1 MGADQNLIRAASR
14 MGEKPWDYSG
24 IMKAIQAIGA
34 YTAQKRAI
42 ANELTSYGANI
53 TNIKAVPNEVFNGD
67 YGDQNMD
74 FMTGAKQEWN
84 NATNIIKNPMVL
96 PSSKK
101 YKQAVKTINN
111 IKSVLEN
118 NKAGLIKW
126 EEIRKGIQNKRAKMS
141 KGTAF
146 YAENRILDI
155 VNNEA
160 DANINNN
167 LIFTNKGLMYYDSK
181 LDEMVDMANLT
192 NGYKENFIDDTL
204 TKRIDGIIAKY
215 GTTSKEAG
223 DEFQV
228 GEVTSAFKGVF
239 NDLKIQSFD
248 HLRSLA
254 YDYQWGG
261 TASFVEDQSDRLL
274 QLTNKEWYEQ
284 NPDATRDEIA
294 VMKEQTLASVFG
306 ANNQQTLEG
315 EMLDWFVNKT
325 REKHSAASVKK
336 GEQGK
341 IQLGLVGRDNTSL
354 YMDLREKQGAIAGIE
369 GKRSF
374 FIDNTEFTW
383 DNKNE
388 QWIYN
393 SYGGAKAVEGD
404 SQGMFKD
411 GSSEAL
417 LFQFKNDPDIAQA
430 LGIGMLYGK
439 KQEDETEE
447 IEVKS
452 ETTLPTLN
460 VDSTQ
465 VDSIQS

>member
-42 ANELTSYGANI
+42 ANELTSYGANL
-53 TNIKAVPNEVFNGD
+53 TNIKAVPDEVFNGD

-141 KGTAF
+141 KGTSF

-167 LIFTNKGLMYYDSK
+167 LIFTNQGLMYYDSK

-192 NGYKENFIDDTL
+192 NGYKENFVDDAL
-204 TKRIDGIIAKY
+204 SKRIKGIIEKY
-215 GTTSKEAG
+215 TKKTS
-223 DEFQV
+223 DEDVFQKADFSAEML
-228 GEVTSAFKGVF
+228 GIFNELKTNKTSG
-239 NDLKIQSFD
+239 FD
-248 HLRSLA
+248 RLRSLA
-254 YDYQWGG
+254 YDYQFPLISGVP
-261 TASFVEDQSDRLL
+261 ASYVQDNSEDLL
-274 QLTNKEWYEQ
+274 KLKNEEWIAANPGYTN
-284 NPDATRDEIA
+284 DELDT
-294 VMKEQTLASVFG
+294 MKEQTLSSLYG
-306 ANNQQTLEG
+306 ANNLKDLEVN
-315 EMLDWFVNKT
+315 MLEWFVNSTEAKFTAADPKKT
-325 REKHSAASVKK
+325 SSDRTSVMLPIARRLYFEDEAKLAS
-336 GEQGK
+336 
-341 IQLGLVGRDNTSL
+341 I
-354 YMDLREKQGAIAGIE
+354 ME
-369 GKRSF
+369 GKESKDRTFNIDDITFDYVDGKWRS
-374 FIDNTEFTW
+374 NYYKELGMTP
-383 DNKNE
+383 
-388 QWIYN
+388 
-393 SYGGAKAVEGD
+393 VEGND
-404 SQGMFKD
+404 RDVKD
-411 GSSEAL
+411 GSGRALYNQLGQREAFKFL
-417 LFQFKNDPDIAQA
+417 L
-430 LGIGMLYGK
+430 
-439 KQEDETEE
+439 
-447 IEVKS
+447 
-452 ETTLPTLN
+452 LPTYN
-460 VDSTQ
+460 PK
-465 VDSIQS
+465 